1 MAIAMIEEHQCF
13 NGVQGVYSHQSSLTN
28 CLMRFAVFLP
38 AMTITKK
45 LPALYW
51 LSGLTCNEQNFI
63 TKAGAQRLAAELGLI
78 LIVPDTSPRGIEIPG
93 DRESY
98 DFGIG
103 AGFYVDA
110 TEYPWAKHYQMS
122 CYISDE
128 LPKLINQHF
137 PVNPERTG
145 IFGHSM
151 GGHGALVLALKNPQ
165 QYRSVSAFAPIC
177 APMQCPWGR
186 KAFAG
191 YLGQN
196 EEAWKNYD
204 ATELVEKMGWPH
216 SSILIDQGLQD
227 PFLQEQLKPEL
238 LQAACLRAGVPLNLR
253 MQKGYDHSYYF
264 IASFID
270 DHLRFHASLLYS

>member
-1 MAIAMIEEHQCF
+1 MAIAIIEEHRCF

-38 AMTITKK
+38 AITKTEK
-45 LPALYW
+45 VPALYW

-63 TKAGAQRLAAELGLI
+63 TKAGAQRIADELGLI
-78 LIVPDTSPRGIEIPG
+78 IIVPDTSPRGIEIAG

-98 DFGIG
+98 DFGVG

-110 TEYPWAKHYQMS
+110 TEYPWIEHYQMS
-122 CYISDE
+122 RYISDE
-128 LPKLINQHF
+128 LPQLISQHF
-137 PVNPERTG
+137 PVITERTG

-151 GGHGALVLALKNPQ
+151 GGHGALVFALKNPQ

-186 KAFAG
+186 KAFTG
-191 YLGQN
+191 YLGQD
-196 EEAWKNYD
+196 EEVWKNYD
-204 ATELVEKMGWPH
+204 ATELVEKKGWSN

-227 PFLQEQLKPEL
+227 PFLQEQLKPDL
-238 LQAACLRAGVPLNLR
+238 FQAACLRAGVQLNLR

-264 IASFID
+264 IASFIE
-270 DHLRFHASLLYS
+270 DHLRYHASLLYT